1 MLLYTDLCYLYI
13 YILYYYYIVNI
24 ISIILQELQYSKD
37 KGRVPLRTQ
46 NKEEGRGSSMSI
58 TLIWYVTFIFLDSL
72 FYVYFIRG
80 SAQPNCLAGQPV
92 FGRASGTTQC
102 IHWEFLD
109 VTIAIYYDCLY
120 K

>member
-1 MLLYTDLCYLYI
+1 MLLYTDLCYLYK
-13 YILYYYYIVNI
+13 YIIYYYYIVNI

-46 NKEEGRGSSMSI
+46 NKEEGRGSSKCI
-58 TLIWYVTFIFLDSL
+58 WKKLIWYVTFTFLDSL

-92 FGRASGTTQC
+92 FGRASETTQC

-109 VTIAIYYDCLY
+109 VTIAIYY